1 MWSRKP
7 YCVLRVTLPRP
18 GYVFLESIPRP
29 SYVLL
34 GTLARPSY
42 VLLETLTR
50 PGYVLLGN
58 LTRPSSALLEAFLH
72 ECGSMRCF
80 QLEWS
85 VSGTKAENSGGSRSP
100 DSLLSLHRLLKPI
113 TLTGEYHDV
122 GVMHQTVY
130 QSRCQA
136 VIAQHRIPTGEL

>member
-1 MWSRKP
+1 MCIEDRTLLRCI
-7 YCVLRVTLPRP
+7 YVVLKTLLCTFGDPGEIRLCTFGDNNEDHVMHFWRP
-18 GYVFLESIPRP
+18 FAQL
-29 SYVLL
+29 
-34 GTLARPSY
+34 
-42 VLLETLTR
+42 
-50 PGYVLLGN
+50 
-58 LTRPSSALLEAFLH
+58 
-72 ECGSMRCF
+72 CGSMRCF

-85 VSGTKAENSGGSRSP
+85 ESGTKAENSGGSLSP
-100 DSLLSLHRLLKPI
+100 GSLLTLHRLLKPI